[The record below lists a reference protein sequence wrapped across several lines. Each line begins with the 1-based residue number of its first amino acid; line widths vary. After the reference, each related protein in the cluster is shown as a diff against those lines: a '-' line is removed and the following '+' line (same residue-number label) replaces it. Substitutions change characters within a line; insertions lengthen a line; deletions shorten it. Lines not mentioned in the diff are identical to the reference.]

1 MAILT
6 DEIKEFIV
14 KGLACFDT
22 PSYVAE
28 AVRVNFGIEISRQQ
42 VHEYDPACSRPPA
55 QRWRELH
62 AVTREMFLRDTAEIG
77 LSHKTV
83 RLRMLDRL
91 AHRCE
96 RNSVA
101 LALACLER
109 AAKECGGMY
118 EKRSGAMPQ
127 PSAPKLTPAEP
138 QTPQPQTP
146 QPQTS
151 APEILQLPV
160 SQPAP
165 TPMSPALELT
175 ADQYIEYLASRRADR
190 GRTALPVPSQ
200 PQSQPQNHPVTG
212 NSRISTVPPAS

>member
-14 KGLACFDT
+14 KGLARFDT

-28 AVRVNFGIEISRQQ
+28 AVRVNFGIEVSRQQ
-42 VHEYDPACSRPPA
+42 VHEYDPACARPPA
-55 QRWRELH
+55 QRWKDLH
-62 AVTREMFLRDTAEIG
+62 AVTREKFLHEVAEIG
-77 LSHKTV
+77 VSHRAV

-101 LALACLER
+101 LAIACLER
-109 AAKECGGMY
+109 AAKECGGIY
-118 EKRSGAMPQ
+118 EKRKSAEPQ
-127 PSAPKLTPAEP
+127 PSAPQLPPT
-138 QTPQPQTP
+138 QPQASPPST
-146 QPQTS
+146 
-151 APEILQLPV
+151 

-165 TPMSPALELT
+165 MLPAPALNTERYIELRQRYEANRNGTESPA
-175 ADQYIEYLASRRADR
+175 
-190 GRTALPVPSQ
+190 
-200 PQSQPQNHPVTG
+200 QNQLVTG